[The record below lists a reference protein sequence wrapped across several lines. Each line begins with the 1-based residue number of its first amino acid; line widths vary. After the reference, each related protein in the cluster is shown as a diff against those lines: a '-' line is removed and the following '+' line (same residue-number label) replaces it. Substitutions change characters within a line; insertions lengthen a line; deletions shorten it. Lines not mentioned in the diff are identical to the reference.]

1 MFVKLI
7 SRNLNL
13 NFCPLISR
21 EFYICKV
28 TIMSSVSGGE
38 I

>member
-21 EFYICKV
+21 EFYTCKM
-28 TIMSSVSGGE
+28 TIILRVSNGE